1 MVEVLLN
8 EKTFTVRNSL
18 KKIYYCILFSR
29 RQENSWKQHRGFIT
43 SFAPDQLSSFAC
55 VDNFAHLVWLFGGT
69 FFLERISDQI
79 LVVTSPH
86 LWKPVDP
93 PPSLKVLNKW
103 NPWQPISVPLKL
115 LACLWVS
122 LRFISVM
129 LVLFLTVY
137 LKTCS
142 LWWLIFTCLC
152 ITKPL
157 LNKNFKNI
165 LKILIEVLHSSHVGW
180 QEQWKHFA

>member
-1 MVEVLLN
+1 MISRRSEILIALGLN
-8 EKTFTVRNSL
+8 GWSPFKWKDFTVRKSL

-29 RQENSWKQHRGFIT
+29 RQESSWKQHRGFIT

-103 NPWQPISVPLKL
+103 NLWQPISVPLKL

-137 LKTCS
+137 FLENLFALMVNFHLFMHYKT
-142 LWWLIFTCLC
+142 
-152 ITKPL
+152 
-157 LNKNFKNI
+157 
-165 LKILIEVLHSSHVGW
+165 
-180 QEQWKHFA
+180 FA